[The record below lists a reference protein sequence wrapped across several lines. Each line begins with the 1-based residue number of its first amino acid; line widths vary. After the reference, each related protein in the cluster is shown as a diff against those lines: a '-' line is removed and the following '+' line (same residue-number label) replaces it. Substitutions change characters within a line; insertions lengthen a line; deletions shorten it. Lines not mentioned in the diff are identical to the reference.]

1 MLSLFPVTVLIAEW
15 NPLASWQAGKC
26 QEEGQPMSTLVM
38 VIDDSP
44 VVRKII
50 EVTLRREGMEVISY
64 PDGVEA
70 LRAVTTRHLNRLPDL
85 LFLDLELPKMNGFE
99 IARHLRSKPQW
110 NRTVIVILSRH
121 DGIVD
126 RIKARL
132 AGTQA
137 YLTKPCT
144 RQMLVEVVMT
154 NLRRQAA
161 LP

>member
-1 MLSLFPVTVLIAEW
+1 
-15 NPLASWQAGKC
+15 
-26 QEEGQPMSTLVM
+26 MSALVM

-50 EVTLRREGMEVISY
+50 EVTLRREGIEVVSY

-70 LRAVTTRHLNRLPDL
+70 LRAVTTRHLERLPDL

-110 NRTVIVILSRH
+110 NRTVIVILSRY

-144 RQMLVEVVMT
+144 RQMLVEIVMIS
-154 NLRRQAA
+154 LGRQAV
-161 LP
+161 LSPDPGLVPKGKNPLS

>member
-99 IARHLRSKPQW
+99 IKRHLRSKPQW
-110 NRTVIVILSRH
+110 NRTVIVI
-121 DGIVD
+121 
-126 RIKARL
+126 
-132 AGTQA
+132 
-137 YLTKPCT
+137 
-144 RQMLVEVVMT
+144 
-154 NLRRQAA
+154 
-161 LP
+161 